1 MDKEQ
6 IKKLAGDPNYIPGIY
21 NYCDR
26 WCERCSQTSRCMVFT
41 LSEDE
46 FTDPETHDI
55 RNKKF
60 WQNLEETFQVTR
72 ELLKELAEKEGIDL
86 DALDLEE
93 GADEERV
100 KDETA
105 NNHECSRSAKDYGK
119 IVNSW
124 FETAKDLF
132 EEKEGELIMKVKL
145 EIPDIDPLGEAS
157 SLSNAVEVI
166 RWYQY
171 QIYVKMMRALRGG
184 LDESTKGEDKFPRDS
199 DGSAKVA
206 LIGLDRSIAAW
217 GEILKNFPERED
229 ELLDI
234 LLHLDRLRR
243 KVEAEFPAARAFV
256 RPGFD
261 DEKVKNSR

>member
-1 MDKEQ
+1 
-6 IKKLAGDPNYIPGIY
+6 
-21 NYCDR
+21 
-26 WCERCSQTSRCMVFT
+26 MVFT
-41 LSEDE
+41 LSEE
-46 FTDPETHDI
+46 EITDPETHDI

-72 ELLKELAEKEGIDL
+72 ELLKELAEREGVDL

-93 GADEERV
+93 GAEEDRV

-105 NNHECSRSAKDYGK
+105 RNHDCSRSAKDYGE

-124 FETAKDLF
+124 FESAKDLF

-145 EIPDIDPLGEAS
+145 EIPDIDPLGEAA
-157 SLSNAVEVI
+157 SLSDAVEVI

-171 QIYVKMMRALRGG
+171 QIYVKMMRALRGN
-184 LDESTKGEDKFPRDS
+184 LNDSSEGENEFPRDS

-217 GEILKNFPERED
+217 GEIVKHFPERED

-243 KVEAEFPAARAFV
+243 RVESEFPAARAFV

-261 DEKVKNSR
+261 DKKVKDPS